1 MANSLMDS
9 ILAIVTPEMKQAIAS
24 RLGESVQTVQSGL
37 GASTAATLGGLAAK
51 AADSSFLSQVMN
63 LAASANT
70 QNVLGTLTST
80 ASGTPS
86 GGIAQLVDKFLSMVF
101 GSQQGEVASA
111 VAQHVG
117 LSASS
122 VTGLLKM
129 AVPLVL
135 AFLGRAQASGSLTAG
150 SLGSLL
156 KAEAPSLQSYLPSG
170 LLNSLTSGVGRG
182 AAVVTAGASA
192 AAQGSSR
199 WLVPLAI
206 LGALI
211 LAWLVLRSMGAPK
224 EVAPSAANAT
234 SAAASAAGRVA
245 SSPQAS
251 LGEIIEVRL
260 PDGSSLHAPT
270 LGVEARLVKYL
281 ADGTVVV
288 REEKWFDLD
297 RLLFDTGQATLQP
310 RSQDELHNV
319 AAILNAYPRARARIG
334 GYTDDTGDAASNL
347 TLSEARA
354 NTVMRGLTQ
363 MGVDPARLEARGY
376 GEEHPPA
383 DNTPE
388 EGRQKNPRISL
399 LILEK

>member
-1 MANSLMDS
+1 MDS
-9 ILAIVTPEMKQAIAS
+9 ILAMVTPDMKQAIAS
-24 RLGESVQTVQSGL
+24 RLGESVQVVQSGL
-37 GASTAATLGGLAAK
+37 GATTAATLGGLAAR
-51 AADSSFLSQVMN
+51 AGDSRFLSQILN

-70 QNVLGTLTST
+70 QNVLGTLTT
-80 ASGTPS
+80 PASGAPS
-86 GGIAQLVDKFLSMVF
+86 GGVAELADKVLPMVF
-101 GSQQGEVASA
+101 GSQQGQVASA
-111 VAQHVG
+111 VGQHAG

-129 AVPLVL
+129 AAPLVL

-182 AAVVTAGASA
+182 AAAVTAGASA
-192 AAQGSSR
+192 AAPGGSR

-211 LAWLVLRSMGAPK
+211 IAWLVFRSMGPPRD
-224 EVAPSAANAT
+224 VAPSAANAT
-234 SAAASAAGRVA
+234 SSAAGAAGKAA
-245 SSPQAS
+245 SSAWAP
-251 LGEIIEVRL
+251 LGEMIAVKL
-260 PDGSSLHAPT
+260 PDGSSVRAPT

-281 ADGTVVV
+281 DDGTVVV
-288 REEKWFDLD
+288 SEEKWFDFD

-310 RSQDELHNV
+310 PSQEQLNNV
-319 AAILNAYPRARARIG
+319 ATILKAYPKARARIG
-334 GYTDDTGDAASNL
+334 GSTDDTGDAASNL

-354 NTVMRGLTQ
+354 NTVMRELTQ
-363 MGVDPARLEARGY
+363 LGVDPARLQARGY
-376 GEEHPPA
+376 GEEHPAA
-383 DNTPE
+383 DNTTE
-388 EGRQKNPRISL
+388 EGRQKNRRISL